1 MAELFGR
8 VDGTSGGRGGSMH
21 IFDGERRFMGGYG
34 IVGGNLPIAAGLALS
49 SEYKGEDA
57 VTVCMFGDGASNAGN
72 FGETMNLAALWKLP
86 ILFLV
91 ENNLYG
97 MGTSV
102 ERHSAQT
109 DLSEKAEGYGIP
121 GERIDGMDV
130 IAVREAVAEGIRLAR
145 EEQRPTLLEA
155 FTYRYRGHSAADPE
169 VYRERE
175 EVEEWQQKDPIESLR
190 AALRRGR
197 GARRARG
204 RGGAREGR
212 ARRCWRRSS
221 SPRPRRS
228 RRSTPSTRTS
238 TSLDSDAGWY
248 AVDERSPEPHRGE
261 REEEHARRGARAGR
275 GRRRLRRPAGRA
287 RGPTRPSDGDAQQGV
302 EPEVAGEVEGRRG
315 ARRGGRGLMATLR
328 MREALR
334 DAMAEE
340 MRRDEAVFVMG
351 EDVGV
356 FQGAFKVT
364 EGLLDEFGERRVRDT
379 PISENTI
386 VGAGVGAAMG
396 GLRPIVELMTVNFS
410 LLALDQI
417 VNHAAAIPYMF
428 NGQARVPM
436 VIRMPGGGGHQLGPT
451 HSHSFEALYLQVPGL
466 LVACP
471 STPADGKALL
481 KAAIRDDNPVVFIEH
496 ESLYGSRGEVAED
509 GEEVLR
515 FGEAAV
521 RREGGDVTI
530 VGILKMAHVAEE
542 AARDARQRARGRGR
556 GDRPAHPAPARP
568 RHDPRLGAQ
577 DQPGGDRRGGL
588 AARRRR
594 RQPRDAD
601 HRAGLRPPRRAGPA
615 GDRRRRPHALLEAAG
630 AGGDPAR
637 GARRQGGAGDAG
649 GVDLMADI
657 VMPRLSDSMEE
668 GTILQWL
675 KQVGDEVAVGD
686 ELVEIE
692 TDKANMAYESDVAGT
707 LTEILAE
714 EGATLPIGS
723 SDCAGRGF
731 G

>member
-1 MAELFGR
+1 MADLPDASTCYELLARMALIRRFEEEAGRQYQRAKAGGFLHLAIGEEATIVGTTSVMRDEDYLIGTYRTHGHAIARGTEPKHVMAELFGR

-21 IFDGERRFMGGYG
+21 IFDRENRFMGGYG
-34 IVGGNLPIAAGLALS
+34 IVGGNLPIAAGLALA

-72 FGETMNLAALWKLP
+72 FGETMNLAALWSLP
-86 ILFLV
+86 VLFLV

-109 DLSEKAEGYGIP
+109 DLSKKAEGYGIP
-121 GERIDGMDV
+121 GQRIDGMDV
-130 IAVREAVAEGIRLAR
+130 LAVREAVAEGIRLAR
-145 EEQRPTLLEA
+145 EERRPTLLEA

-175 EVEEWQQKDPIESLR
+175 EVEEWREQGPDRELR
-190 AALRRGR
+190 PALRRGR
-197 GARRARG
+197 RARRARG
-204 RGGAREGR
+204 ERGAREGR

-221 SPRPRRS
+221 SPTPRPS
-228 RRSTPSTRTS
+228 RRSTRSTRASTCSTATPAGTRS
-238 TSLDSDAGWY
+238 TSAAPSRTAASARSRCRPRRASWPKPAPPTPG
-248 AVDERSPEPHRGE
+248 ARRRAASQPGRPTATPRRASSPRSPP
-261 REEEHARRGARAGR
+261 
-275 GRRRLRRPAGRA
+275 
-287 RGPTRPSDGDAQQGV
+287 
-302 EPEVAGEVEGRRG
+302 
-315 ARRGGRGLMATLR
+315 RRGGRGLMAELR

-386 VGAGVGAAMG
+386 VGTGVGAAMA

-451 HSHSFEALYLQVPGL
+451 HSHSFEALFLQVPGL

-481 KAAIRDDNPVVFIEH
+481 KAAIRDDNPVIFIEH
-496 ESLYGSRGEVAED
+496 ESLYGRRGEVAED
-509 GEEVLR
+509 EDELLR

-530 VGILKMAHVAEE
+530 IGILKMAHVAEE
-542 AARDARQRARGRGR
+542 AARAL
-556 GDRPAHPAPARP
+556 AHEHGVEAEVI
-568 RHDPRLGAQ
+568 DPRT
-577 DQPGGDRRGGL
+577 
-588 AARRRR
+588 
-594 RQPRDAD
+594 
-601 HRAGLRPPRRAGPA
+601 LRPLDLDTILESVRKTNRAVIVEEGW
-615 GDRRRRPHALLEAAG
+615 PH
-630 AGGDPAR
+630 
-637 GARRQGGAGDAG
+637 G
-649 GVDLMADI
+649 GV
-657 VMPRLSDSMEE
+657 
-668 GTILQWL
+668 G
-675 KQVGDEVAVGD
+675 
-686 ELVEIE
+686 
-692 TDKANMAYESDVAGT
+692 AN
-707 LTEILAE
+707 L
-714 EGATLPIGS
+714 ATLITEQAFDYLDAPVQRVTGADVHMPYSRRLEQAAIPHEEHVVKAALATLEGS
-723 SDCAGRGF
+723 I
-731 G
+731 